1 MSKRLK
7 DLTAVTTPAGTDQLV
22 LVTPTETNLLSVDD
36 LKASILTPASTSD
49 LGAIK
54 VGANLTVA
62 LDGTLNAAAPNLP
75 TQTNN
80 NGKFLTT
87 NGTALSWATMPVPE
101 TLPSHIG
108 ASGKYLKSNG
118 ISASWEF
125 VANPQPLPVQTNN
138 GGKFLTT
145 NGSALQWT
153 SAISLEAL
161 KTIAAESTSW
171 EDFKAAIAAL

>member
-1 MSKRLK
+1 
-7 DLTAVTTPAGTDQLV
+7 V
-22 LVTPTETNLLSVDD
+22 
-36 LKASILTPASTSD
+36 LTPATTLE

-54 VGANLTVA
+54 VGANLTIDE
-62 LDGTLNAAAPNLP
+62 DGTLNAAAPNLP
-75 TQTNN
+75 TQANN

-87 NGTALSWATMPVPE
+87 NGTALSWSTISPPAQ
-101 TLPSHIG
+101 LPSHTG
-108 ASGKYLKSNG
+108 NQGKFLKSNG

-145 NGSALQWT
+145 TGSALQWT
-153 SAISLEAL
+153 SAISLETL